1 MLSVQSVEHSVS
13 TITYKLPTMSG
24 NTATTAIAPVANQ
37 SVVVQRLCEMFG
49 KNYDEVSAAIQSE
62 MTAMEHELQCWKLQM
77 SDRAATTTT
86 TTTTTTTVESKTKK
100 APRAKKSEAVAAAV
114 AAVESDAPPAD
125 ADAAATKTKKAPR
138 AKKAAAAEK
147 PAVVVDSV
155 PAESNVVVVVAEPAA
170 SEPKAKKP
178 AAPRA
183 KKAAATTESGSESD
197 ASVAPAPAPAPAA
210 AATAVESKAK
220 KPAAPRAKK
229 ADKSAVASAA
239 ETVAPADEQKAKKAP
254 RAKKVAAADKPIEV
268 VAQQVDE
275 VVDTKVDDDAE
286 SVFEEIEIEVVEFTF
301 DGVKY
306 LRSKNDDNTVYDPE
320 TSDVIGKWNEETG
333 CIDAE

>member
-86 TTTTTTTVESKTKK
+86 TTTVESKTKK

-138 AKKAAAAEK
+138 AKKAAAEK

-155 PAESNVVVVVAEPAA
+155 PAESNDIVVVAEPAA

>member
-1 MLSVQSVEHSVS
+1 
-13 TITYKLPTMSG
+13 MSG
-24 NTATTAIAPVANQ
+24 NTATATTAIAPVANQ

-86 TTTTTTTVESKTKK
+86 TTTTVESKTKK

-114 AAVESDAPPAD
+114 AAVESDAPAAAAAAAVAAVESDAPAAAAD
-125 ADAAATKTKKAPR
+125 DAAATKTKKAPR

-183 KKAAATTESGSESD
+183 KKA
-197 ASVAPAPAPAPAA
+197 
-210 AATAVESKAK
+210 
-220 KPAAPRAKK
+220 
-229 ADKSAVASAA
+229 DKSAVASAA

-268 VAQQVDE
+268 VAQPVDE
-275 VVDTKVDDDAE
+275 VVDTNVDDDAE